1 MKDYLLILVLFLML
15 PFYGCSQKYKLVER
29 SPKNKPKWMV
39 EGQQRGHFLVSAHK
53 MATLEDAQ
61 NSVMTTLL
69 SQMASSVSVIV
80 KGETVNKIDW
90 TVVDLGGKTKEEYVQ
105 VVENSITT
113 RIAKLPALQGVSLI
127 KADVY
132 WESYIDKKTKEI
144 CYDYYIHYP
153 FSEFDLQELIEA
165 YNAQEKALDDKIE
178 SYREA
183 LDELDNVDDMM
194 ENMAQLKSMMEE
206 MKDDY
211 RYGTL
216 KVISGLYDSTIKDIY
231 VEVLENYNDD
241 DNGALVIQLKLDE
254 KVMKTKSLPQLRS
267 SCARDFNRKHDGNK
281 MVLTFNT
288 FDCYERDEN
297 YVEVRFTFGKRKLIK
312 KINVF

>member
-1 MKDYLLILVLFLML
+1 M
-15 PFYGCSQKYKLVER
+15 
-29 SPKNKPKWMV
+29 
-39 EGQQRGHFLVSAHK
+39 
-53 MATLEDAQ
+53 
-61 NSVMTTLL
+61 
-69 SQMASSVSVIV
+69 
-80 KGETVNKIDW
+80 
-90 TVVDLGGKTKEEYVQ
+90 
-105 VVENSITT
+105 
-113 RIAKLPALQGVSLI
+113 I

-241 DNGALVIQLKLDE
+241 DNGTLVIQLKLDE